1 MSELE
6 LKELS
11 EGIRNEQKKQAGL
24 YEELKKA
31 TEGKAG
37 ELVARLEKSEQDLQ
51 KMSQS
56 YEALKLEM
64 DSKGQMGTRKS
75 VFEDMKKTLTDKSKL
90 EEIKKGKSVS
100 FELKASTI
108 DEATELSNS
117 ALATAVI
124 VPFRE
129 QGVGKAPDRRVM
141 LLDMVQRGT
150 INSNRVTWVER
161 SARTE
166 GTAAVSEGNQYP
178 QSDMTYIQRS
188 APVEKVGTFIKVTNE
203 ALEDWDQLLSEIN
216 NELFPSVERL
226 LESYVY
232 SGTGTSP
239 QLQGITDTGIA
250 AAYTASGL
258 NGAIITPNH
267 FDAIRAAVMQLIL
280 ANYMP
285 NYVMLNPADAAAMD
299 LTKNADGIYLL
310 PPFLS
315 MDRRLVSGIQ
325 IVESNLVTAGDLLVG
340 DFSKDSLFI
349 RRGVEVKIWDQDSTD
364 PEYDLKTI
372 TASVRAV
379 NRIKQPDYNEFVFDT
394 FADIITAIT
403 V

>member
-31 TEGKAG
+31 TEGKAA
-37 ELVARLEKSEQDLQ
+37 ELVTRLEKSEQDLQ

-56 YEALKLEM
+56 YDALKLEM
-64 DSKGQMGTRKS
+64 DSKGQMGTKKS

-166 GTAAVSEGNQYP
+166 GTAAVAEGNQYA

-188 APVEKVGTFIKVTNE
+188 APVEKIGTFIKVTNE

-216 NELFPSVERL
+216 NELFPSVERY
-226 LESYVY
+226 LEAQVY

-250 AAYTASGL
+250 AAYTATGL
-258 NGAIITPNH
+258 NGSIITPNH

-280 ANYMP
+280 NNYMP

-349 RRGVEVKIWDQDSTD
+349 KRGVEVKIWDQDSTD

-379 NRIKQPDYNEFVFDT
+379 NRIKQPDYNAFVYDT